1 MNPLLIDGFKFDMRI
16 YVLVTSINPLEA
28 FLYQEGF
35 ARLSTEKYSI
45 SEDDM
50 DNKFVHLTNF
60 SIQRENLTEDKKLT
74 LDEQVGGSKISLRML
89 AKKFKGINI
98 EWSLV

>member
-1 MNPLLIDGFKFDMRI
+1 
-16 YVLVTSINPLEA
+16 
-28 FLYQEGF
+28 
-35 ARLSTEKYSI
+35 
-45 SEDDM
+45 M